1 MDITYRKEKVANLT
15 PAVWNYKENDLYQK
29 EKLKSNI
36 QMNGFLQN
44 MVVRPLDGKYE
55 VVDGNHRLEV
65 LQELGIKDVMVCD
78 VGEISKE
85 KAMLI
90 SINLNETRF
99 DTDRHKLSSLL
110 KEIDTYF
117 DESLDQIVPFDGEE
131 IDDLINTKEAEWESL
146 NDIKE
151 EDITDHDGGFNTISI
166 QVKDDVYDLWAKWC
180 KRVVDETDSTSK
192 GYAFE
197 YAITKLMVDG

>member
-44 MVVRPLDGKYE
+44 IVVRPLDGKYE

-78 VGEISKE
+78 V
-85 KAMLI
+85 
-90 SINLNETRF
+90 
-99 DTDRHKLSSLL
+99 
-110 KEIDTYF
+110 
-117 DESLDQIVPFDGEE
+117 
-131 IDDLINTKEAEWESL
+131 
-146 NDIKE
+146 
-151 EDITDHDGGFNTISI
+151 
-166 QVKDDVYDLWAKWC
+166 
-180 KRVVDETDSTSK
+180 
-192 GYAFE
+192 
-197 YAITKLMVDG
+197 